1 MNHQS
6 PNSDPDTS
14 ARRAAATAAA
24 AHVEPGMALGLGSGR
39 AVWATIDAIATRLG
53 DETATLTAVCASAA
67 TERAADAAGLT
78 PLPLLGSSDLALAI
92 DGADELTTGLDLL
105 KGGGGALLRE
115 RLVLGSAHRFL
126 VVAESPKLVSRL
138 GETRRLPIEIARFGA
153 QATARRLA
161 LLVGNPELRL
171 EEDGNPFITEEGH
184 LLLEAEIPGE
194 ASLPLLHTQLL
205 TTPGV
210 MDHGLFLGMADLALV
225 GRPDGTVA
233 EFARGLGLD

>member
-1 MNHQS
+1 MTDQE
-6 PNSDPDTS
+6 PATA
-14 ARRAAATAAA
+14 ARRAAAAEAALL
-24 AHVEPGMALGLGSGR
+24 VEPGMALGLGSGR

-53 DETATLTAVCASAA
+53 DEAATLTAVCASPA
-67 TERAADAAGLT
+67 TERAADAAGIT
-78 PLPLLGSSDLALAI
+78 PLPLLAASDLALAI

-115 RLVLGSAHRFL
+115 RLVLSAARRFV
-126 VVAESPKLVSRL
+126 VVAEEPKLVSRL

-153 QATARRLA
+153 QSTGRRLA
-161 LLVGNPELRL
+161 LLVGSPELRL
-171 EEDGNPFITEEGH
+171 EEDGNPFVTAEGH
-184 LLLEAEIPGE
+184 LLLEAEIPSD

-210 MDHGLFLGMADLALV
+210 MDQGLFLGMADEALV

-233 EFARGLGLD
+233 RFARAEL